1 MDTQSLHRAV
11 RAHGDFADGIL
22 LAEAVL
28 EHGETPAHA
37 NGAVALVQALIAP
50 RAPQRNSPATKAAP
64 DEHVVEK
71 AVDVTAAE
79 AAAVRRLQAMCGLSE
94 DYVLRVY
101 LASGKN
107 EATAAALLKD

>member
-11 RAHGDFADGIL
+11 RAHGDFSDGLL

-50 RAPQRNSPATKAAP
+50 QRNTLATKAALTAYIY
-64 DEHVVEK
+64 K
-71 AVDVTAAE
+71 AV
-79 AAAVRRLQAMCGLSE
+79 RLQT
-94 DYVLRVY
+94 VP
-101 LASGKN
+101 
-107 EATAAALLKD
+107 